1 MRSNDVWSILSVF
14 SIIADFRCQ
23 PYLKKDTGRPVIY
36 GTEETNNSPV
46 KVAVFDHFTDFND
59 LTLCLGKELRQL
71 FPGIR

>member
-1 MRSNDVWSILSVF
+1 ML
-14 SIIADFRCQ
+14 IAEC
-23 PYLKKDTGRPVIY
+23 YLCRTGRPVIY

-71 FPGIR
+71 FPGIRGHRIFLWTSPDNH